1 MPDSYQGADLFHDAL
16 YKYLECLRD
25 HLALVLIDRH
35 ELVVS
40 LEWKAIIVRHTAS
53 KGETLIT
60 LSALVVTI
68 EPIVSVPVAL
78 CRAFG
83 GRALGKWLNKR
94 TTREK
99 DTAKTEAM
107 RRPPKTLNRFN
118 KGGPR
123 KKRKA

>member
-1 MPDSYQGADLFHDAL
+1 
-16 YKYLECLRD
+16 
-25 HLALVLIDRH
+25 
-35 ELVVS
+35 
-40 LEWKAIIVRHTAS
+40 
-53 KGETLIT
+53 
-60 LSALVVTI
+60 VVTI

-78 CRAFG
+78 CWAFG
-83 GRALGKWLNKR
+83 GRAFGKWLDKR

-99 DTAKTEAM
+99 DTAKTEAMGRTEAM